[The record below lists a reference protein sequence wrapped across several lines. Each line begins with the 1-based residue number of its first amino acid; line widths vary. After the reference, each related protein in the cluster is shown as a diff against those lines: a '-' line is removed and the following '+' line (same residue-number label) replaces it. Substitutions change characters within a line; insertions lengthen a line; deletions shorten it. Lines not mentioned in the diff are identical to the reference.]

1 MSNSSWRQSR
11 TVLMVLMCTAYLF
24 DYADRMV
31 VSSLLPMIKAEW
43 HCSDA
48 QLGMLTSIVSLFI
61 AIFVLPLSVLVD
73 RWSRTKMIAIMVFLW
88 SFATL
93 MSAVAKNYDQLLL
106 TRAFTGIGEAAYT
119 PATIA
124 LIAMLYPM
132 ANRAKFTGV
141 WNAFAPLGAA
151 VGFVVGGFVG
161 NYYGWRHAMGLLAL
175 PGFVIAIIFWFAYD
189 YQTQVIKEDESGG
202 AVNFSWSAIFKSS
215 SELFKIKALWY
226 IFAAFA
232 MNMAINSSILTWMP
246 SYLIRS
252 FGMNDKSAGTISG
265 LFALLALVGA
275 PLGGWWA
282 DRWMKSQAKARLY
295 LPAIFSLVS
304 AVLVMSALFIAKLN
318 ITLPL
323 LLIFGLST
331 AIFLAP
337 ATAAIQD
344 LVSPGV
350 RALSIGFNV
359 VIMNIGG
366 SFWAPVFVG
375 YLSDKIGL
383 DKALLVLPVMGV
395 VAAFLFY
402 RGAKHYLKHIE
413 VIGKK

>member
-1 MSNSSWRQSR
+1 MNKTSWRQSR
-11 TVLMVLMCTAYLF
+11 TILMVLMCTAYLF

-31 VSSLLPMIKAEW
+31 VASLLPMIKADW

-61 AIFVLPLSVLVD
+61 ALFVLPLSVLVD

-88 SFATL
+88 SFATM
-93 MSAVAKNYDQLLL
+93 MSALSKSYDQLLL

-124 LIAMLYPM
+124 LIAMLYPL
-132 ANRAKFTGV
+132 ANRAKFTGI
-141 WNAFAPLGAA
+141 WNAFAPMGAA

-161 NYYGWRHAMGLLAL
+161 NYYGWRHALGLLAL
-175 PGFVIAIIFWFAYD
+175 PGFVIAFIFWFAHDYETQAMDYD
-189 YQTQVIKEDESGG
+189 NNGNPVK
-202 AVNFSWSAIFKSS
+202 FSLRGILKLTK
-215 SELFKIKALWY
+215 ELFKIKTLWF
-226 IFAAFA
+226 IFGAFA
-232 MNMAINSSILTWMP
+232 MNMAINSSILTWLP

-252 FGMNDKSAGTISG
+252 FGMNDKSAGSIAG
-265 LFALLALVGA
+265 LFALMALVGA

-282 DRWMKSQAKARLY
+282 DSWMKKQAKARMY

-304 AVLVMSALFIAKLN
+304 AILIMTAILVSTAHFTI
-318 ITLPL
+318 PL
-323 LLIFGLST
+323 ILIFGLST

-344 LVSPGV
+344 VVSPGV
-350 RALSIGFNV
+350 RALSIGLNV

-366 SFWAPVFVG
+366 SFWAPVVVG
-375 YLSDKIGL
+375 FLSDRIGL
-383 DKALLVLPVMGV
+383 DKALFILPVMGV
-395 VAAFLFY
+395 VASLLFY
-402 RGAKHYLKHIE
+402 LGAKHYVKQLS
-413 VIGKK
+413 VNT

>member
-1 MSNSSWRQSR
+1 MNNFSWRQSR

-43 HCSDA
+43 HSTDA

-61 AIFVLPLSVLVD
+61 AIFVLPLSILVD
-73 RWSRTKMIAIMVFLW
+73 RWSRTKMISIMVLLW
-88 SFATL
+88 SLATL
-93 MSAVAKNYDQLLL
+93 MSAIAKNYDQLLL

-124 LIAMLYPM
+124 LIAMLYPL
-132 ANRAKFTGV
+132 ANRAKFTGI

-161 NYYGWRHAMGLLAL
+161 NYYGWRHALGLLAL
-175 PGFVIAIIFWFAYD
+175 PGFVIAIIFWFAHD
-189 YQTQVIKEDESGG
+189 YKTQAMAHDENGSP
-202 AVNFSWSAIFKSS
+202 VKFSWKGIVNLT
-215 SELFKIKALWY
+215 SELFRIRTLWF
-226 IFAAFA
+226 IFGAFA
-232 MNMAINSSILTWMP
+232 MNMAINSSILTWLP

-252 FGMNDKSAGTISG
+252 FGMNDKLAGTMAG

-282 DRWMKSQAKARLY
+282 DSWMKSQAKARMY
-295 LPAIFSLVS
+295 LPAIFSMVSSCLLMAALLVS
-304 AVLVMSALFIAKLN
+304 NVQ
-318 ITLPL
+318 ITLA
-323 LLIFGLST
+323 LILVFGFST

-337 ATAAIQD
+337 STAAIQD
-344 LVSPGV
+344 VVKPGV

-375 YLSDKIGL
+375 SLSDKIGL
-383 DKALLVLPVMGV
+383 DKALLVLPFMGV
-395 VAAFLFY
+395 IATSLFY
-402 RGAKHYLKHIE
+402 FGAKHYAKEI
-413 VIGKK
+413 IRN

>member
-1 MSNSSWRQSR
+1 MNNFSWRQSR

-43 HCSDA
+43 HSTDA

-61 AIFVLPLSVLVD
+61 AIFVLPLSILVD
-73 RWSRTKMIAIMVFLW
+73 RWSRTKMISIMVLLW
-88 SFATL
+88 SLATL
-93 MSAVAKNYDQLLL
+93 MSAIAKNYDQLLL

-124 LIAMLYPM
+124 LIAMLYPL
-132 ANRAKFTGV
+132 ANRAKFTGI

-161 NYYGWRHAMGLLAL
+161 NYYGWRHALGLLAL
-175 PGFVIAIIFWFAYD
+175 PGFVIAIIFWFAHD
-189 YQTQVIKEDESGG
+189 YKTQAMAHDENGSP
-202 AVNFSWSAIFKSS
+202 VKFSWKGIVNLT
-215 SELFKIKALWY
+215 SELFRIRTLWF
-226 IFAAFA
+226 IFGAFA
-232 MNMAINSSILTWMP
+232 MNMAINSSILTWLP

-252 FGMNDKSAGTISG
+252 FGMNDKLAGTMAG

-282 DRWMKSQAKARLY
+282 DSWMKSQAKARMY
-295 LPAIFSLVS
+295 LPAIFSMVSSCLLMAALLVS
-304 AVLVMSALFIAKLN
+304 NVQ
-318 ITLPL
+318 ITLA
-323 LLIFGLST
+323 LILVFGFST

-344 LVSPGV
+344 VVKPGV

-375 YLSDKIGL
+375 SLSDKIGL
-383 DKALLVLPVMGV
+383 DKALLVLPFMGV
-395 VAAFLFY
+395 IATSLFY
-402 RGAKHYLKHIE
+402 FGAKHYAKEI
-413 VIGKK
+413 IRN

>member
-1 MSNSSWRQSR
+1 MNNFSWRQSR

-43 HCSDA
+43 HCTDA

-61 AIFVLPLSVLVD
+61 AIFVLPLSLLVD

-88 SFATL
+88 SLATL

-124 LIAMLYPM
+124 LIAMLYPL
-132 ANRAKFTGV
+132 ANRAKFTGI

-175 PGFVIAIIFWFAYD
+175 PGFVIAIIFWFAHD
-189 YQTQVIKEDESGG
+189 YKTQAMAHDENGSP
-202 AVNFSWSAIFKSS
+202 VQFSWKGIWKLT
-215 SELFKIKALWY
+215 SELFKIKTLW
-226 IFAAFA
+226 FVFGAFA
-232 MNMAINSSILTWMP
+232 MNMAINSSMLTWIP

-252 FGMNDKSAGTISG
+252 FGMNDKLAGTMAG
-265 LFALLALVGA
+265 LFALMALVGA

-282 DRWMKSQAKARLY
+282 DRWMKSQTKARMY
-295 LPAIFSLVS
+295 LPAIFSLI
-304 AVLVMSALFIAKLN
+304 SALLLMAALLVSN
-318 ITLPL
+318 VQITLFL
-323 LLIFGLST
+323 ILIFGLST
-331 AIFLAP
+331 AVFLAP

-344 LVSPGV
+344 VVKPGV

-375 YLSDKIGL
+375 SLSDQIGL
-383 DKALLVLPVMGV
+383 DKALLVLPLMGV
-395 VAAFLFY
+395 LAAVLFY
-402 RGAKHYLKHIE
+402 LGARHYAKDIAR
-413 VIGKK
+413 K